1 MDNLTDKGRAA
12 LEAAAARQGFS
23 PDAARAMLDALTAGR
38 GTQAQFSHPELGG
51 MGQWSRSGMLMIG
64 DMFNN
69 GLKARVD
76 ALANELAPLAGDPGT
91 FAAPPAGGVRGGS
104 DWWPEGLGAP
114 SSVGGQNDMRYAVF
128 PEARRLAVDRGGKVT
143 LYDTGEHQIG
153 GASQQQGGSQTLT
166 FSSQL
171 GTVSLDALPVVGGKG
186 ESSAPKAEAAA
197 SPSARVQEDMPASA
211 PGAVPPA
218 STPRAEAPASAPRA
232 DAPSPAAAP
241 AARPA
246 QGGTAHGGAASPAA
260 ASGGDPLAL
269 LERLADLRSKGI
281 ISDEEFAAKKAE
293 LLARL

>member
-23 PDAARAMLDALTAGR
+23 PDAARAMLDALAAGR

-51 MGQWSRSGMLMIG
+51 MGQWSRGGMLMIG

-76 ALANELAPLAGDPGT
+76 ALANELAPLVGDPGT

-143 LYDTGEHQIG
+143 LYDTGEHRIG
-153 GASQQQGGSQTLT
+153 GASQQQGGGQTLT

-171 GTVSLDALPVVGGKG
+171 GTVSLDALPVVEGKG
-186 ESSAPKAEAAA
+186 ASPAPKAEAAA
-197 SPSARVQEDMPASA
+197 TPSARVQEDVPASA
-211 PGAVPPA
+211 VRPETPA
-218 STPRAEAPASAPRA
+218 SDIKT

-241 AARPA
+241 AAQAP
-246 QGGTAHGGAASPAA
+246 QGGTASPAA

>member
-23 PDAARAMLDALTAGR
+23 PDAARAMLDALAAGR

-51 MGQWSRSGMLMIG
+51 MGQWSRGGMLMIG

-76 ALANELAPLAGDPGT
+76 ALANELAPLVGDPGT

-143 LYDTGEHQIG
+143 LYDTGEHRIG
-153 GASQQQGGSQTLT
+153 GASQQQGGGQTLT

-171 GTVSLDALPVVGGKG
+171 GTVSLDALPVVEGKG
-186 ESSAPKAEAAA
+186 ASSAPKAEAAA
-197 SPSARVQEDMPASA
+197 TPSARVQEDVPASA
-211 PGAVPPA
+211 VRPETPA
-218 STPRAEAPASAPRA
+218 SDIKT

-241 AARPA
+241 AAQAP
-246 QGGTAHGGAASPAA
+246 QGGTASPAA
-260 ASGGDPLAL
+260 VSGGDPLAL

>member
-23 PDAARAMLDALTAGR
+23 PDAARAMLDALAAGR

-51 MGQWSRSGMLMIG
+51 MGQWSRGGMIMIG

-76 ALANELAPLAGDPGT
+76 ALATELSPLVGDAGT

-114 SSVGGQNDMRYAVF
+114 TSVGGQNDMRYAVF
-128 PEARRLAVDRGGKVT
+128 PGARRLAVDRGGRVT
-143 LYDTGEHQIG
+143 LYDTGDHLIG
-153 GASQQQGGSQTLT
+153 GASQQQGGGQTLT
-166 FSSQL
+166 FSSQF
-171 GTVSLDALPVVGGKG
+171 GTVSLDSLPVADGKA
-186 ESSAPKAEAAA
+186 EPAAPKAEAAA
-197 SPSARVQEDMPASA
+197 SPAARADAPAPWAGAADTPSAPEPAARSSSAADAAASASSAAEPAAPASS
-211 PGAVPPA
+211 GAAA
-218 STPRAEAPASAPRA
+218 SPAPASA
-232 DAPSPAAAP
+232 
-241 AARPA
+241 
-246 QGGTAHGGAASPAA
+246 
-260 ASGGDPLAL
+260 GDPLAL
-269 LERLADLRSKGI
+269 LERLADLRGKGV